1 MIIINLTQH
10 AATAAQLEAGVIEP
24 VSREAVSAL
33 LTFVGPPT
41 ANDIRQRADSLAM
54 LAAESGA
61 DAAMI
66 GGAGYL
72 MPALE
77 AALRQRS
84 IRPLHAFSARVSRD
98 EVQPDGSVRKIAVF
112 EHRGWVE
119 TPDLARM
126 AWFDGHAA
134 GFAERFPD
142 IPGIGAPA

>member
-1 MIIINLTQH
+1 MNIINLTQH
-10 AATAAQLEAGVIEP
+10 AATAEQLAAGVIDP
-24 VSREAVSAL
+24 VSRKSVSAL
-33 LTFVGPPT
+33 LTFVGGPT
-41 ANDIRQRADSLAM
+41 VDDIRRRAAELAM

-61 DAAMI
+61 EAAMI

-77 AALRQRS
+77 AALRQRG

-98 EVQPDGSVRKIAVF
+98 EAQPDGSVRKISAF

-126 AWFDGHAA
+126 AWLDGHAA
-134 GFAERFPD
+134 GVAGRFPD
-142 IPGIGAPA
+142 LPGIGVPA